1 MKKNNQL
8 LQISYSVAKRNGLA
22 GIVGIKL
29 HVDRKKLTTYSVQ
42 IKKDFTLP
50 KYDQDSLD
58 KRY

>member
-1 MKKNNQL
+1 MGSQEL
-8 LQISYSVAKRNGLA
+8 WAT
-22 GIVGIKL
+22 IKL